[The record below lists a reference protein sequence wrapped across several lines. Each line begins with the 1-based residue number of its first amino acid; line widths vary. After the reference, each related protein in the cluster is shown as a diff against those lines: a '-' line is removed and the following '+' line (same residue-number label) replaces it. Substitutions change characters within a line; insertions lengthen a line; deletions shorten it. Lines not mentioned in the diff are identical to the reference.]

1 MGKNKKENVSSYDS
15 EMMEDS
21 ESGYE
26 SEPNGKPA
34 IREVNRANVL
44 NYQSD
49 DSDESEIG
57 QANSDEVD

>member
-1 MGKNKKENVSSYDS
+1 MGKNKKESVSSYDS

-34 IREVNRANVL
+34 IRELIIANVL

-49 DSDESEIG
+49 DYDESEIEE
-57 QANSDEVD
+57 ADSD